1 MVTDYQ
7 SLESRLRTLIE
18 KYREVREKNRM
29 LSSELAEQ
37 SSQIKAMRELCAG
50 LRKQVDDLGQ
60 DRHTLKR
67 LKNER
72 KTIRKNL
79 DTAVKRLAELERE
92 LIP

>member
-1 MVTDYQ
+1 MAADYQ
-7 SLESRLRTLIE
+7 SLESRLRTFIE
-18 KYREVREKNRM
+18 KYREIREKNRM
-29 LSSELAEQ
+29 LTSELAEQ
-37 SSQIKAMRELCAG
+37 TSQNKALRELCTG

-67 LKNER
+67 LKSER

-79 DTAVKRLAELERE
+79 DSAVKRLAELERE